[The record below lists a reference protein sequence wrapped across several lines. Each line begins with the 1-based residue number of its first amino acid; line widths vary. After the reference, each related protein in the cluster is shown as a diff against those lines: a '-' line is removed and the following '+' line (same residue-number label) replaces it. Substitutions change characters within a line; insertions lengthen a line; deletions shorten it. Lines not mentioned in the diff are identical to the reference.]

1 MFLHRVVLRSADLA
15 GLPRNQYCAVPAG
28 TWRSLIVYLL
38 LFWIVPVRAVILWS
52 DSGSTLA
59 HDTGNGADILEG
71 AVKRDDTSND
81 TLYFRF
87 HIDPLSDV
95 NTEDYFAGFELFE
108 ADVERLGIGNAFQAW
123 AYSAFLGQEDVAGA
137 AKAEY
142 VDLHSSK
149 PEPAAGDS
157 SSNYE
162 FPRKGVERTII
173 FKVQYISGGDD
184 LVTVW
189 LNPDLG
195 PGANEVYQP
204 ESLTTRFNANASFDE
219 IRLRHGGRGGGWIF
233 SDMAIATA
241 FSDFVD
247 TSSAKPSS
255 AIPGGSMGA
264 TQLNFRSWQR
274 EQGMPHSPIRA
285 LAQTANGYLWIG
297 SDDGVSRFDGMRFA
311 SVALPQGLQTGSVRT
326 LLGDSRGAL
335 WIGTASNGLVRCEN
349 GLFSIVTTRQGL
361 GSDSITALAED
372 TRGRIWIGT
381 ENGLAIWND
390 GRMVSLGSNAI
401 FERKPIVAFSKDTNG
416 TTFVG
421 VAGTGVF
428 EFKNEKWIELFD
440 PSTNTLLQD
449 AHCLLADRNGRLWI
463 GAGNGFV
470 LCRDG
475 EQWRR
480 FRVPRHSPRSYVT
493 AFAEESDGTIWA
505 GSAGEGLFQFR
516 GGRLTTS
523 SAGSGL
529 ADSVI
534 ASLLVDSEG
543 KLWVGTESGLN
554 RLQHRDIFVFSQNEG
569 LGYGAVRGLA
579 EVAPGVIWAI
589 KPNDGLY
596 RWEGGTFNRLTAAGL
611 SPRDPELGAMLVARD
626 RSCWVACRD
635 GLLHFKDPQA
645 VADESR
651 LFPLANFS
659 IISLAEDSQGNI
671 WSGTREG
678 KLWKLMEGRWN
689 HLKDFSQSNAVT
701 SILPTAEGSI
711 WIGTDGG
718 GLYRLKDGN
727 WFHFDKHNGLPND
740 SIRTLYLGSRNIL
753 WVGTANGG
761 LSRWHNGTFMTFT
774 SQDGLPDDAILQI
787 VEDGTGR
794 LWVGGNR
801 GIAYVNKQDLDEL
814 ADGRNSTLYPHIYG
828 KSDGMLSEECSS
840 GFFPAGFRTK
850 SGLVWFSTLKGA
862 VVVDPRRLPA
872 AAPPPVAMLEGVLV
886 DGKLISGFGVWDMD
900 APAGEGRR
908 SPVLRIPPG
917 RHSVEFQYTG
927 PSFDR
932 PEQTHFRYQLKGLDT
947 GWFDA
952 GPRRTAPYS
961 YVPPGEYHFQVV
973 AGNDEGTWSTA
984 GASITL
990 VVARH
995 FWQMWWVIAASAVGV
1010 LAFVGGGVRIVEKR
1024 KLQRRLK
1031 RLEQERALERERTR
1045 IAQDL
1050 HDEMGAK
1057 LCRISFLSEHA
1068 RRGGPAP
1075 GELEHQIASIS
1086 DTARE
1091 VLHSLDEIVWA
1102 VNPQNDTLE
1111 HVASYLGQYAH
1122 DYFQLTGIECEVD
1135 LPAQLPVHSVSSQA
1149 RHHLFLAVHEAF
1161 TNILKHSSA
1170 TRSKV
1175 IIACSDSEF
1184 KISIAD
1190 NGSGIDGS
1198 STKTAG
1204 ERSASA
1210 TGNGLIN
1217 MRQRMADIGGNC
1229 QIESKADGGTRIQF
1243 IFPLNRKKSNGL

>member
-1 MFLHRVVLRSADLA
+1 MFLHRVVLQSADLT
-15 GLPRNQYCAVPAG
+15 GLPRNQYCAVAGG
-28 TWRSLIVYLL
+28 TWRSLIVCLL

-59 HDTGNGADILEG
+59 HDTGSGADILGG
-71 AVKRDDTSND
+71 AVKRDDTSSD
-81 TLYFRF
+81 TLYFKF
-87 HIDPLSDV
+87 HINPLSDV
-95 NTEDYFAGFELFE
+95 TTEDYFAGFELYE
-108 ADVERLGIGNAFQAW
+108 ADAERLGIGNAFQAW
-123 AYSAFLGQEDVAGA
+123 AYSAFLGQDDVPEA
-137 AKAEY
+137 AKAKY
-142 VDLHSSK
+142 IDLHSGK
-149 PEPAAGDS
+149 PEPPEGDS
-157 SSNYE
+157 SSTYE

-173 FKVQYISGGDD
+173 FKVQYIPGGDD

-195 PGANEVYQP
+195 PGANEVYQL

-233 SDMAIATA
+233 SDMAIATT

-247 TSSAKPSS
+247 TSSAKPSG
-255 AIPGGSMGA
+255 AIPGGGMGA

-285 LAQTANGYLWIG
+285 LAQAADGYLWIG
-297 SDDGVSRFDGMRFA
+297 SDDGVCRFDGMRFI
-311 SVALPQGLQTGSVRT
+311 SVALPQGLQTGAVRT

-335 WIGTASNGLVRCEN
+335 WIGTASNGLVRCES
-349 GLFSIVTTRQGL
+349 GQFSIVTTRQGL

-372 TRGRIWIGT
+372 ARGRIWIGT

-390 GRMVSLGSNAI
+390 GRIVSLGSDAI
-401 FERKPIVAFSKDTNG
+401 FAGKRIVAFSKDTNG
-416 TTFVG
+416 TMFAG
-421 VAGTGVF
+421 VAGTGAF
-428 EFKNEKWIELFD
+428 EFKNEKWIQVID
-440 PSTNTLLQD
+440 PSTNALLQD
-449 AHCLLADRNGRLWI
+449 IHCLLADGNGQLWI
-463 GAGNGFV
+463 GAGNDFV

-480 FRVPRHSPRSYVT
+480 YRVPLHSPRSYIT
-493 AFAEESDGTIWA
+493 TLAEEPDGTIWA

-516 GGRLTTS
+516 GGRLTTTT
-523 SAGSGL
+523 SGL

-596 RWEGGTFNRLTAAGL
+596 RWEGGAFDRLTAAGL
-611 SPRDPELGAMLVARD
+611 SPRDPELGAMLVAQD

-651 LFPLANFS
+651 LFPLANFD
-659 IISLAEDSQGNI
+659 IISLAEDPRGNI
-671 WSGTREG
+671 WAGTHEG
-678 KLWKLMEGRWN
+678 EVWKLTEGRWN
-689 HLKDFSQSNAVT
+689 LLKDFSQSNPVT
-701 SILPTAEGSI
+701 SILPIAEGSI

-727 WFHFDKHNGLPND
+727 WFHFDKQNGLPND
-740 SIRTLYLGSRNIL
+740 SICALCSGSGNIV
-753 WVGTANGG
+753 WVGTASGG
-761 LSRWHNGTFMTFT
+761 LSRWHDGTFVTFT
-774 SQDGLPDDAILQI
+774 SGDGLPDDAVLQI
-787 VEDGTGR
+787 VEDKAGR
-794 LWVGGNR
+794 LWIGGNR
-801 GIAYVNKQDLDEL
+801 GIACIKKHDFDEL
-814 ADGRNSTLYPHIYG
+814 ADGTNSTLHPHIYG
-828 KSDGMLSEECSS
+828 KPDGMLSEECAT
-840 GFFPAGFRTK
+840 GFFPAGLRTK

-862 VVVDPRRLPA
+862 VVVDPRRLPV

-886 DGKLISGFGVWDMD
+886 DGKLVSGFGVWNMD
-900 APAGEGRR
+900 AHPGEGGK

-932 PEQTHFRYQLKGLDT
+932 PEQTHFRYQLKRLDT

-961 YVPPGEYHFQVV
+961 YVPPGEYRFQVV
-973 AGNDEGTWSTA
+973 AGNDEGIWNTA
-984 GASITL
+984 GASIDL

-995 FWQMWWVIAASAVGV
+995 FWQTWWVIAAGAVGV
-1010 LAFVGGGVRIVEKR
+1010 LTFVGGGVRFVEKR

-1068 RRGGPAP
+1068 RRGGSAP
-1075 GELEHQIASIS
+1075 GELQHQIASIS
-1086 DTARE
+1086 DAARD

-1111 HVASYLGQYAH
+1111 HVASYLGQYAQ

-1135 LPAQLPVHSVSSQA
+1135 LPAQLPVHWVSSQA

-1161 TNILKHSSA
+1161 TNILKHSGA
-1170 TRSKV
+1170 TCSKV
-1175 IIACSDSEF
+1175 AISCSDSEF
-1184 KISIAD
+1184 KISITD
-1190 NGSGIDGS
+1190 NGSGIGGGP
-1198 STKTAG
+1198 TKTAG
-1204 ERSASA
+1204 ETSGPA
-1210 TGNGLIN
+1210 TGNGLVN

-1229 QIESKADGGTRIQF
+1229 QIESEADGGTRIYF
-1243 IFPLNRKKSNGL
+1243 IFPLNRNNSNGL